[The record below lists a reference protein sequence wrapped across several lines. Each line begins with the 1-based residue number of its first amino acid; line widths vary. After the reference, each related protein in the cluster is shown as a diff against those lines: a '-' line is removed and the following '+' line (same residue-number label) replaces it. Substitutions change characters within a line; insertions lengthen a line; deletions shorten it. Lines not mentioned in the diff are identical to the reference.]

1 LWRRRARVHFPILF
15 RVNPIVSN
23 NLSGERKCTRN
34 FFLQYVC
41 TLVFRLP
48 LARMSCH
55 LGKKRTEKTPKQRNN
70 KMDFS
75 DSLLFGLRE
84 RERKGMKEKIFFGQQ
99 NDYVVVVVSLSQC
112 CFVQMGGRAEE

>member
-1 LWRRRARVHFPILF
+1 
-15 RVNPIVSN
+15 
-23 NLSGERKCTRN
+23 
-34 FFLQYVC
+34 
-41 TLVFRLP
+41 
-48 LARMSCH
+48 MSCH
-55 LGKKRTEKTPKQRNN
+55 LGKKRTEKTTQQRNN